1 MTPARATLA
10 CSTLTSGRTTSN
22 LTLTRTLPLT
32 PDPSPNLNPSP
43 SPSPSPNPVS
53 YPNLNPSPNP
63 NPRSANLYPGK
74 TFDAFN
80 FSMFGSLTDRPV
92 LVSEYGID
100 AYNVDAVDAQR
111 VAADPRDIGAED
123 EQMQARVRVRVRVRV
138 RGP

>member
-1 MTPARATLA
+1 MK
-10 CSTLTSGRTTSN
+10 
-22 LTLTRTLPLT
+22 
-32 PDPSPNLNPSP
+32 PSPSP
-43 SPSPSPNPVS
+43 SPSPSPNPSPSPSPNPTPVS
-53 YPNLNPSPNP
+53 YPNLNPNPTP

-123 EQMQARVRVRVRVRV
+123 EQMQARVRARV
-138 RGP
+138 

>member
-1 MTPARATLA
+1 M
-10 CSTLTSGRTTSN
+10 TSGLPTSN
-22 LTLTRTLPLT
+22 LTRTLTLSPTRTLAPTSALA
-32 PDPSPNLNPSP
+32 LAL
-43 SPSPSPNPVS
+43 SPSPNPHPTPVS